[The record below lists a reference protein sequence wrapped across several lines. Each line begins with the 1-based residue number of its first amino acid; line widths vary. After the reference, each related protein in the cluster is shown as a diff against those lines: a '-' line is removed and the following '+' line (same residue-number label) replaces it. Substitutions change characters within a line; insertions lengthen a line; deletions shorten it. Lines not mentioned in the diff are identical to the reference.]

1 MEVKH
6 QTLIR
11 MNNFKKNPM
20 ETEYNTA
27 KLAHRENKYDDKKS
41 IQMQKS
47 TYEPNETHKW
57 KTAIQILVITVN
69 VNGKIKYFQTG

>member
-1 MEVKH
+1 MKVKH

-11 MNNFKKNPM
+11 MNNFKKNQM

-47 TYEPNETHKW
+47 TYEPNETHKMEDCYTNTSNHS
-57 KTAIQILVITVN
+57 KC
-69 VNGKIKYFQTG
+69 